1 MEYYSK
7 ILINKLEFNNHVPI
21 SINIYILTYIVYGK
35 INTFNICQP

>member
-7 ILINKLEFNNHVPI
+7 ILINKLKLNNHKLI
-21 SINIYILTYIVYGK
+21 SINIYILTYIVYEK

>member
-7 ILINKLEFNNHVPI
+7 ILINKLEFNNHKLI

-35 INTFNICQP
+35 INTFNMCQP

>member
-7 ILINKLEFNNHVPI
+7 ILINKFKFNNHKLI